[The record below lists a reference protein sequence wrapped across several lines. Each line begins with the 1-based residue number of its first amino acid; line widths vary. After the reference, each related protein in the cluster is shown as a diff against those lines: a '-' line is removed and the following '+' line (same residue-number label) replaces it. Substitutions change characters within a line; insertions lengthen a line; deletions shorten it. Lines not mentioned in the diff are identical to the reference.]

1 MGPEMSPV
9 SRRRAEDLIP
19 RATQG
24 LNIAPQSYNAIRY
37 AMNCAECHNSA
48 KQGPLNYLLAVRS
61 DRDVRAFE
69 GSKGMIETYIAKGW
83 MPPDNH
89 LSADER
95 KVLWKCL
102 IEEYFDLNQ
111 QSGLLIDWLKGQ

>member
-1 MGPEMSPV
+1 
-9 SRRRAEDLIP
+9 LIP

-83 MPPDNH
+83 MPPDKSPQC
-89 LSADER
+89 LRAES
-95 KVLWKCL
+95 LCKCL